1 MDQIAAAKRGAERS
15 GEFAVGNAAEF
26 AVGNAAEFAVGNT
39 AFAVH
44 FPNASKSN
52 RITASTPCFL
62 RAEN

>member
-1 MDQIAAAKRGAERS
+1 MDQIAAAKRGADRS

-26 AVGNAAEFAVGNT
+26 AVGNA

>member
-1 MDQIAAAKRGAERS
+1 MDQIAAAKRGADRS
-15 GEFAVGNAAEF
+15 GEF

>member
-1 MDQIAAAKRGAERS
+1 MDQIAAAKCGADRS
-15 GEFAVGNAAEF
+15 GEF